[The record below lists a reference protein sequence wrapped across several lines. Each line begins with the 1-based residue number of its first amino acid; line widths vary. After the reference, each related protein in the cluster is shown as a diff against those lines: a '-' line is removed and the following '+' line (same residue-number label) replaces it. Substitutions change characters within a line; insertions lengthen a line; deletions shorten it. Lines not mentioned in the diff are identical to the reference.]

1 MHSSEVPFT
10 GERLLDLRSL
20 RPGCWFGVCARALPM
35 PGLPQRSN
43 PMLRR
48 GCGLNERRVRQPA
61 RSYWKSPAGNRS
73 RGSSS
78 RAFTLAAVW
87 ISRHTVAVLRAS
99 TTILPRP
106 AKVTC
111 SPGASTVS
119 SRRPLAVTHSLP
131 VTQKM
136 RHALPLGR
144 SEASAPR
151 ARTNVDGFISSQL
164 RILLSSWDQ

>member
-1 MHSSEVPFT
+1 MHSSEVSFT
-10 GERLLDLRSL
+10 GERLFGLRSL

-35 PGLPQRSN
+35 PGVPQRSN
-43 PMLRR
+43 PMLRG
-48 GCGLNERRVRQPA
+48 GCCLNERH

-73 RGSSS
+73 RGNCA
-78 RAFTLAAVW
+78 RAFMLAAVW
-87 ISRHTVAVLRAS
+87 ISRRTVAVRRAS

-111 SPGASTVS
+111 SPGASTTS

-131 VTQKM
+131 ATQKM

-164 RILLSSWDQ
+164 RILLSSWNQ